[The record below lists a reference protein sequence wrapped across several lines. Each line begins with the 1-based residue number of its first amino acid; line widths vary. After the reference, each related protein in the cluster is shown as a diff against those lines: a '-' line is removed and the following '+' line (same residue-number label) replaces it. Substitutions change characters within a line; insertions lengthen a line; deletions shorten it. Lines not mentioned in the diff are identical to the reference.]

1 MYVTGEH
8 GAEGPP
14 GFRGRDGQP
23 GSRGEP
29 GPPGAGEKGERGNV
43 LLVIRIW
50 LLKNDLIV

>member
-23 GSRGEP
+23 GARGEP
-29 GPPGAGEKGERGNV
+29 GPPGAGEKGERGK
-43 LLVIRIW
+43 LLLLRIW
-50 LLKNDLIV
+50 L